1 MPAVVFS
8 IFSSNPFID
17 RRMKCMSDM
26 THRARE
32 VQAAA
37 EAIHPA
43 ALDEAKAAIATS
55 CREYLRW
62 AGLFSLRLQSLPDG
76 ELHRFARAFSLTL
89 LGHLPTHPGTCP
101 FCIQYGKDRSCSGCG
116 YAATHGR
123 CDEDDSAF
131 SVFIEA
137 FQELGR
143 MIFQDT
149 ISQENISSPE
159 FFDRHAIENRRDL
172 HFHLNKSMNT
182 ACRMEQSL
190 PPLTTLQLM
199 EAKQIYIGRM
209 IDHIP
214 ISLFSD
220 DGRHQFLAVKDSL
233 MRYW

>member
-1 MPAVVFS
+1 
-8 IFSSNPFID
+8 
-17 RRMKCMSDM
+17 M

-32 VQAAA
+32 LQAAA

-43 ALDEAKAAIATS
+43 ALEEAKAAIATS

-62 AGLFSLRLQSLPDG
+62 ADLFSLRLQSLPEE
-76 ELHRFARAFSLTL
+76 ELHQFARAFSLTL
-89 LGHLPTHPGTCP
+89 LGHLPTRPGTCP

-143 MIFQDT
+143 VIFQETTFQNT
-149 ISQENISSPE
+149 ISGPE
-159 FFDRHAIENRRDL
+159 FFDRHEIEKRRDL
-172 HFHLNKSMNT
+172 HFHLNESMNL
-182 ACRMEQSL
+182 ASRMEQSL
-190 PPLTTLQLM
+190 PTLPTLQLM

-209 IDHIP
+209 IDHVP
-214 ISLFSD
+214 ISLFSED
-220 DGRHQFLAVKDSL
+220 VGHQFLAVKESL